1 VAPWTY
7 IHRKRGSTARGGGG
21 GDPPLEDV
29 VLARGQALP
38 PLERMMYSLDLAE
51 EEEDPRGRAKYNMPM
66 PPGARFVPP

>member
-1 VAPWTY
+1 M
-7 IHRKRGSTARGGGG
+7 
-21 GDPPLEDV
+21 
-29 VLARGQALP
+29 LARGQALP